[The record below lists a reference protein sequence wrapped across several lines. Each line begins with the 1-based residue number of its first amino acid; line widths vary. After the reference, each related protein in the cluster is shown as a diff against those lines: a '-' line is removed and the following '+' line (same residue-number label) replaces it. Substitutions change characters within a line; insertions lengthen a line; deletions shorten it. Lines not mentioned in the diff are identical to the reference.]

1 MVELYMYIIFIGI
14 KVEIYKYNT
23 FEGTMVKLDWYNT
36 GIMVEMYDIFNI
48 ISEDIMVE
56 Q

>member
-1 MVELYMYIIFIGI
+1 MVERYMYIIFIGI